1 LNRINAYLVNN
12 CGYPKC
18 EHHHRTDSFEPE
30 NLSESG
36 QIEEFRNKVGATGF
50 ELFMFPLIS
59 DRSGI
64 QRVGPPDR
72 RSFAN
77 AVDQTEVA

>member
-18 EHHHRTDSFEPE
+18 EHHHRTDSVEPE

-50 ELFMFPLIS
+50 EPMLTQILPGTI
-59 DRSGI
+59 
-64 QRVGPPDR
+64 
-72 RSFAN
+72 A
-77 AVDQTEVA
+77 A